1 MKKNIIVT
9 KVENK
14 SDTTAAKLGNI
25 IKAAFP
31 LIRDT
36 GKISDVG
43 TIHPEPKSK
52 GKAIIFTWRKSS
64 FKMTEAL
71 KITELTFYNTYEI
84 TTLATE
90 AQSIINGYFKPVVNQ
105 QVTETVPIETPVEVM
120 A

>member
-9 KVENK
+9 KSESK
-14 SDTTAAKLGNI
+14 SDTTAAKLADI
-25 IKAAFP
+25 VKAAFP
-31 LIRDT
+31 LVRDT

-52 GKAIIFTWRKSS
+52 GKAIMFTWRKSS

-71 KITELTFYNTYEI
+71 KITEKTFYNTYE
-84 TTLATE
+84 TSPLSNE
-90 AQSIINGYFKPVVNQ
+90 AQSIINGYLHPVAVQ
-105 QVTETVPIETPVEVM
+105 QVTEIVPVENAVEVT